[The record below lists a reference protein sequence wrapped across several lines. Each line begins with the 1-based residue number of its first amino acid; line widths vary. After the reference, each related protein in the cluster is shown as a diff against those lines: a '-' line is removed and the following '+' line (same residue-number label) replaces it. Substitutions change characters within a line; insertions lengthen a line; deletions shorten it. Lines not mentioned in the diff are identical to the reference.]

1 MANDETRWIT
11 DVKALKVF
19 THPLRIKLYRALHA
33 SRKATAS
40 QLAEQVDEAVS
51 LVSYHLRKLAEHG
64 FIVEAP
70 DESSDARERWWQ
82 PSSERGVSVRSSDF
96 AGQPEGAALM
106 SEMNRQ
112 MLATRYER
120 YSRYLDQHGA
130 WPQAWEDVAFSSE
143 YLVRL
148 TSEEMRQLGEERDA
162 LTRRWQDRGRAADDA
177 GDTEGREHVALHM
190 YGFPFR
196 D

>member
-19 THPLRIKLYRALHA
+19 THPLRIKLYRALHTA
-33 SRKATAS
+33 RKATAS

-70 DESSDARERWWQ
+70 GESSDGRERWWQ
-82 PSSERGVSVRSSDF
+82 PSSERGFSVRSSDF
-96 AGQPEGAALM
+96 AGQPEGAAVM

-112 MLATRYER
+112 VLATRYER

-143 YLVRL
+143 YMVRL
-148 TSEEMRQLGEERDA
+148 TSEEMRQLADEMAA
-162 LTRRWQDRGRAADDA
+162 LARRWQDRGRAADEA
-177 GDTEGREHVALHM
+177 GDAEGREHVALHL

>member
-19 THPLRIKLYRALHA
+19 THPLRIKLYRALHTA
-33 SRKATAS
+33 RKATAS

-70 DESSDARERWWQ
+70 GESSDGRERWWQ

-96 AGQPEGAALM
+96 AGQPEGAAVM

-112 MLATRYER
+112 VLATRYER

-148 TSEEMRQLGEERDA
+148 TSEEMRQLAEEMEA
-162 LTRRWQDRGRAADDA
+162 FVLRWQARGRAADKA
-177 GDTEGREHVALHM
+177 GDAEGREHVSLHL

>member
-1 MANDETRWIT
+1 LRNFSFLSIVVDMANDETRWIT

-82 PSSERGVSVRSSDF
+82 PSSERGSACAVRTSP
-96 AGQPEGAALM
+96 G
-106 SEMNRQ
+106 
-112 MLATRYER
+112 
-120 YSRYLDQHGA
+120 SRRA
-130 WPQAWEDVAFSSE
+130 
-143 YLVRL
+143 
-148 TSEEMRQLGEERDA
+148 
-162 LTRRWQDRGRAADDA
+162 RR
-177 GDTEGREHVALHM
+177 
-190 YGFPFR
+190 
-196 D
+196 